1 MDPGPVYETCQRV
14 RRMEPYVSS
23 WMPRFV
29 NNFLELS
36 TWAILEKYNHAHFWY
51 PPLFLAVNHHNIENW
66 VPFILTH
73 NLWLISMGM
82 KQKRSFFNC
91 QFSMFFCENIE
102 NWQSWKMTFFWV
114 GHFEFFFAKK
124 KKIFFCFIPMKISH
138 KLHVRVDGTQ
148 FLLLWWFTAKN
159 ESGNHKWA

>member
-66 VPFILTH
+66 VPSILTH
-73 NLWLISMGM
+73 NLWLIFMGM
-82 KQKRSFFNC
+82 RQ
-91 QFSMFFCENIE
+91 
-102 NWQSWKMTFFWV
+102 
-114 GHFEFFFAKK
+114 
-124 KKIFFCFIPMKISH
+124 KKIFFLKKKIKMADTKNVFFKIANFQKNFPKISQIGPWVSRIDWCEGH
-138 KLHVRVDGTQ
+138 QCDSTIYGIPRFFSK
-148 FLLLWWFTAKN
+148 FWWLPWFPPKI
-159 ESGNHKWA
+159 